1 MGVRMTEIELAEI
14 ESRLQAELAT
24 EAWSSD
30 PDASYDLLRD
40 EMPRLLAEV
49 RRLRAQA
56 QVYRDGLAALET
68 GIAEEILDR
77 ALRVGR
83 SRPPAA
89 GRVPNAADAS
99 QEAILRALEQDLQI
113 EIGKQRK

>member
-49 RRLRAQA
+49 RRLQAQV
-56 QVYRDGLAALET
+56 QVYRDGLAALES
-68 GIAEEILDR
+68 GIADDILDR
-77 ALRVGR
+77 ALHVGR
-83 SRPPAA
+83 RPGAA
-89 GRVPNAADAS
+89 RAALPETG
-99 QEAILRALEQDLQI
+99 QEAIIQALENELQRAVT
-113 EIGKQRK
+113 KPRK